1 MNVYTVR
8 ELATKLR
15 MLGLDN
21 STVEILIEDVETLLD
36 LSFEDGILSDQAR
49 DYWFNRLAIDV

>member
-1 MNVYTVR
+1 MNVYTTR

-15 MLGLDN
+15 LLGLDN
-21 STVEILIEDVETLLD
+21 STVEILLEDVETLLG